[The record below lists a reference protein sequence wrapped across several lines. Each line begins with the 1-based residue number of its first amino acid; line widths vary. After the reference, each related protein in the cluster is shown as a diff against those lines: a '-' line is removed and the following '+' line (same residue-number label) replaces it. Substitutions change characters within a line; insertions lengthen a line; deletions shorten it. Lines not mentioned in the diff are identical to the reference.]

1 MASALLLTHERHSNV
16 YSAGLADMMKRGAKM
31 AKASTEAPQEVRVL
45 KRKSMSL
52 NQEYAQGASGVV
64 TVDVAKLSREQRS
77 ELRKK
82 LKRGLE
88 EVRLVVS
95 RIDTW
100 LEVLSRGKGKPLSQ
114 SQSQLQGVA
123 SEGKQQQQQ
132 QQHQQQCRSSE
143 AKLGRADVNGLGQ
156 GPGHG
161 QGQGRKEVASVI
173 SDPASSSGET
183 PRDMPKE
190 MSEREARLARQPSV
204 LIPEV
209 ALGTPSEKMK
219 RTPKANQLYV
229 NSEFVS
235 GKDKMPA
242 PEKAKAKRT
251 ASGKWETK
259 DPRRQKVEAARG
271 KRVADMLKQCTTL
284 LRKLMT
290 HKHGWVFNEPVDAEK
305 LGLHDYHS
313 IIKKPMDLGTIKKK
327 LHGKGY
333 PSPVEFA
340 EDIRLTFANAMT
352 YNPVGHDVYVMAE
365 LLKSIFEEWW
375 KNMSRKMEEEKRR
388 AEKEEEMLLNDEDSV
403 EETGEVR
410 RGERDLSSL
419 TRGKT
424 SSRMASQPKPRPD
437 EVGKRAMTFEEK
449 RKLSVNLERLPGD
462 KLERIVQIIK
472 KRNPDLGQNED
483 EIEVDIDS
491 FDNDT
496 LWELDRFVTNYMKS
510 RGKKA
515 KSKAARGGGGEVRRG
530 GRAGGEGGE
539 KDVDIDDDVGPAKF
553 APVVIDKGRESSSSG
568 SDSSDSG
575 SSDSDSDSGSSS
587 GSESDAEDGQT
598 GGAGPKASHD
608 KSIAD
613 FPPQAMQDPVG
624 REPASEQKDSRC
636 AEAEA
641 TKKDVLV
648 VHGETVSER
657 AVVPEKSP
665 PARQVSP
672 EKQLRAALLKGR
684 FADLIVKSQGKA
696 LPDSKNDKVDPEK
709 LKRDREEMERRQRE
723 EKARLHAEAKA
734 AEITKRKAEAE
745 AALLEKQKRE
755 VEREEARRELQ
766 QMERTVEIDENSG
779 ILKDLERLRSGPLE
793 AMLGSVHDAGNGEE
807 GSPDGSS
814 TIALQ
819 GGSNP
824 LEQLGLFMRN
834 DDEEEDEDADVD
846 GEDEME
852 VECGEAREEGGEEDE
867 VVDVEDGEID
877 VD

>member
-16 YSAGLADMMKRGAKM
+16 YSAGLADMMKRGANM

-123 SEGKQQQQQ
+123 SEGKQQQQQQQ

-290 HKHGWVFNEPVDAEK
+290 HKHGWVFNEP
-305 LGLHDYHS
+305 
-313 IIKKPMDLGTIKKK
+313 
-327 LHGKGY
+327 
-333 PSPVEFA
+333 
-340 EDIRLTFANAMT
+340 
-352 YNPVGHDVYVMAE
+352 
-365 LLKSIFEEWW
+365 
-375 KNMSRKMEEEKRR
+375 
-388 AEKEEEMLLNDEDSV
+388 
-403 EETGEVR
+403 
-410 RGERDLSSL
+410 
-419 TRGKT
+419 
-424 SSRMASQPKPRPD
+424 
-437 EVGKRAMTFEEK
+437 
-449 RKLSVNLERLPGD
+449 
-462 KLERIVQIIK
+462 
-472 KRNPDLGQNED
+472 
-483 EIEVDIDS
+483 
-491 FDNDT
+491 
-496 LWELDRFVTNYMKS
+496 
-510 RGKKA
+510 
-515 KSKAARGGGGEVRRG
+515 AARGGGGEVRRG